1 MKAITSSGKKILIDD
16 SAEIHRG
23 GEGRIILLKEMPQH
37 VAKIYLPHKT
47 PIAQNQLQALQ
58 VLDSQFFV
66 KPEELIFDAQRTQVI
81 GFTMQYAGNEFIQ
94 LAAWFNQQFCKK
106 NQIDF
111 KRKLQL
117 IKYLVTA
124 IQQAHQANIVIGD
137 LSGLNILVNQQDEI
151 KFIDVDAYETPAQ
164 PHSGILLDE
173 IRDYYLQGSV
183 SKATD
188 TFALAVIA
196 FNLLTYTHPFK
207 GIHQIYKNLHER
219 MVQLLPVF
227 KPDKN
232 LILPKCYEPIPLAPL
247 QQQFEEIF
255 GQGKRFL
262 LSVQF
267 STGIVPQV
275 LAVSPQNVSQGEL
288 TVKNIYTPENQV
300 FVKEVFALKNRL
312 LIKTNKG
319 YAVYDTSNYG
329 YITLVQE
336 LGNYEDGDVFIG
348 HHNILAKKGTL
359 LYLYNSQ
366 KQWEVLQNFT
376 FSPQSR
382 YVQIQD
388 ILVVIEDEVM
398 KMLYLDQ
405 VQQSFIHIQQTPV
418 FGKGIH
424 IQQQTILQQAG
435 GKQYVFYHSGKHLS
449 SVQLPRIAYQV
460 FMTENQGVLSYKVQD
475 GQEAALKHEFF
486 SLQDLKYKAQGNT
499 TQLKHFAVKP
509 TQAQQGIVFE
519 PMDNELIIRRTEDYA
534 VLQKLSCGLLS
545 EQTLLFNTQAG
556 MVAVE
561 KNAVWL
567 LNKR

>member
-1 MKAITSSGKKILIDD
+1 
-16 SAEIHRG
+16 
-23 GEGRIILLKEMPQH
+23 EGRIILLKEMPQH

-47 PIAQNQLQALQ
+47 PIVQNQLQALQ
-58 VLDSQFFV
+58 VLDNHFFV
-66 KPEELIFDAQRTQVI
+66 RPEELIFDAQHTQVI
-81 GFTMQYAGNEFIQ
+81 GFTMQYIGSEFTQ

-117 IKYLVTA
+117 IKNLVIA

-207 GIHQIYKNLHER
+207 GIHKIYKNLSER
-219 MVQLLPVF
+219 MIQLLPVF
-227 KPDKN
+227 KSDKN

-262 LSVQF
+262 LSLQF
-267 STGIVPQV
+267 STGIAPSI
-275 LAVSPQNVSQGEL
+275 LAVSPQSVSQGEL
-288 TVKNIYTPENQV
+288 TVKNIYTPDNQIV
-300 FVKEVFALKNRL
+300 VKEVFALKNRL

-319 YAVYDTSNYG
+319 YAVYDASNYG
-329 YITLVQE
+329 YTTLVQE

-435 GKQYVFYHSGKHLS
+435 GRQYVFYHSGKHLS
-449 SVQLPRIAYQV
+449 SVQLARIAYQV

-486 SLQDLKYKAQGNT
+486 SLQDLKYKAQGN
-499 TQLKHFAVKP
+499 
-509 TQAQQGIVFE
+509 
-519 PMDNELIIRRTEDYA
+519 
-534 VLQKLSCGLLS
+534 
-545 EQTLLFNTQAG
+545 
-556 MVAVE
+556 
-561 KNAVWL
+561 
-567 LNKR
+567 